1 MGTGKKKSHRLHGL
15 SPNKNQPRG
24 STLKRK
30 GNIKNT
36 KTLNPNN
43 NNDNNKYDQ
52 IKGLGTGVAGAVFG
66 MGALF
71 PLIKDLQGV
80 TRFDRTK
87 PGPYIPKQFNPEN
100 VGSRMLFKNMIRV
113 QGNNNTSYQTECNHP
128 TNPGQCRFIKKG
140 EPNVVHKMRESRVDN
155 RQDVI
160 ERAHKGAPLY
170 NQYIH
175 IHIPNGFISPDYTTY
190 TVPLKMNL
198 IMHAG
203 AGNTVKYENSLE
215 NGRGVFARNKAK
227 MLKHEL
233 PFTPHL
239 VHNGGEPVVN
249 TQFNIRQGNKTKFIS
264 VYDFRTGSE
273 TNITNKIIPASGG
286 LMSLKSIMW
295 GINKMYKGS
304 KKMVVFSG
312 SREIKI
318 PKSRMLLS
326 PGDMPDT
333 FNRGIRT
340 RTFKLNNNN
349 KIVEE
354 MNRTLLLASV
364 KPTHN
369 NPTKGIFGTKHAAT
383 TSAARLE
390 QTFGT
395 SAHATAMAS
404 LYKSELTSVNS
415 KHNNEMPNLL
425 NTKDKNQFI
434 PHEQR
439 YDKIIYIQA
448 HGVIAANAK
457 TYTLPR
463 STNVYMLSQ
472 LGSSTQ
478 PDNIELMSRVQFNHM
493 KKRVG
498 EKKPI
503 FNREALKKGAFI
515 AGGHKIVDTNI
526 QFVPHMNEKVFVKVL
541 HLNSVGMGSKSNHQT
556 QKPRDEDITNKL
568 LKNANNK
575 ISTFSQTIKDV
586 SNMYSNKRLLF
597 VTVSCRPFI
606 HKALSQLFPTTLSYL
621 PNKNSLN
628 SEIEQKL
635 NFTTNSRR
643 TSTRGM
649 FPRWFPQFIQ
659 NAISPG
665 INQDEFNQSIDNA
678 IKRIQIEKRS
688 MKNSKTKLSQI

>member
-1 MGTGKKKSHRLHGL
+1 
-15 SPNKNQPRG
+15 
-24 STLKRK
+24 
-30 GNIKNT
+30 
-36 KTLNPNN
+36 
-43 NNDNNKYDQ
+43 
-52 IKGLGTGVAGAVFG
+52 
-66 MGALF
+66 
-71 PLIKDLQGV
+71 
-80 TRFDRTK
+80 
-87 PGPYIPKQFNPEN
+87 
-100 VGSRMLFKNMIRV
+100 
-113 QGNNNTSYQTECNHP
+113 
-128 TNPGQCRFIKKG
+128 
-140 EPNVVHKMRESRVDN
+140 
-155 RQDVI
+155 
-160 ERAHKGAPLY
+160 
-170 NQYIH
+170 
-175 IHIPNGFISPDYTTY
+175 
-190 TVPLKMNL
+190 MNL

-203 AGNTVKYENSLE
+203 AGNTVKYENSLK

-233 PFTPHL
+233 PFAPHL

-286 LMSLKSIMW
+286 LTSLKSIMW

-304 KKMVVFSG
+304 KNMVVFSG

-326 PGDMPDT
+326 PGDMPDA

-349 KIVEE
+349 NKKIVEE
-354 MNRTLLLASV
+354 MNRKKLLESLKS
-364 KPTHN
+364 THN
-369 NPTKGIFGTKHAAT
+369 KPTKGIFGTKHAAT
-383 TSAARLE
+383 TSAGQFE
-390 QTFGT
+390 QTFGAN
-395 SAHATAMAS
+395 AHATAMAS
-404 LYKSELTSVNS
+404 LYKSELTSVNN
-415 KHNNEMPNLL
+415 KHNNKVPKLVTN
-425 NTKDKNQFI
+425 KDKTQFI

-515 AGGHKIVDTNI
+515 DGGHQIVDTNI

-541 HLNSVGMGSKSNHQT
+541 HLNSVGMGSKSNIQT

-586 SNMYSNKRLLF
+586 SNMYSNNRLLF
-597 VTVSCRPFI
+597 VIVSCRPFI

-659 NAISPG
+659 NVSPG
-665 INQDEFNQSIDNA
+665 FNLGKLNQSIDNA
-678 IKRIQIEKRS
+678 INHIQTEKRS
-688 MKNSKTKLSQI
+688 IKNSIPKLSQI